1 VLLAII
7 ISPEMPSETAKL
19 PFFSKENAA
28 NWVVVGK
35 WHEYQ
40 TEIIRRGLGRS
51 AGSSSTGIK
60 ER

>member
-1 VLLAII
+1 
-7 ISPEMPSETAKL
+7 MPSETAKL

-40 TEIIRRGLGRS
+40 TEIIPRGLGRS
-51 AGSSSTGIK
+51 AGSLSTGIK

>member
-1 VLLAII
+1 MLLAII
-7 ISPEMPSETAKL
+7 ISPEMPSKTAKL

-40 TEIIRRGLGRS
+40 TEIIPRGLGRS
-51 AGSSSTGIK
+51 AGSLSTGIK